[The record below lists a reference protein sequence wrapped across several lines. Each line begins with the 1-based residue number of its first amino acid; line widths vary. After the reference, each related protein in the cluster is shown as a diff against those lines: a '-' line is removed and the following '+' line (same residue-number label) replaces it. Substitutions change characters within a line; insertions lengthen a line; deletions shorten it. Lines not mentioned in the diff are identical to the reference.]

1 MVVGWKVKKTLTWR
15 LAISHKGGCPLN
27 MLLILDPRTATSSG
41 VVVLNTVVGGL
52 VARSKSL
59 TT

>member
-1 MVVGWKVKKTLTWR
+1 MWTWR
-15 LAISHKGGCPLN
+15 LAISHKGSCPLN
-27 MLLILDPRTATSSG
+27 MHIILDSRTATSSG
-41 VVVLNTVVGGL
+41 VVVLNAVVGGL